1 VQGTLQALC
10 RGKAAGRQG
19 ADEITLFKSVGTALA
34 DLAAAEQVMAS
45 PDNRPVVY

>member
-1 VQGTLQALC
+1 
-10 RGKAAGRQG
+10 
-19 ADEITLFKSVGTALA
+19 VGTALA